1 MYGAIIQGIM
11 QAVGAGIAGN
21 TLQKA
26 RGGYEAQL
34 GKTKSVEPIREP
46 NPQLFNWE
54 DALNSAIS
62 ANEGTRDKRYAD
74 ANKQNQFNLG
84 QAQRAWTAIQP
95 FFKQLQA
102 QTGKNAL
109 SFARGELPQDT
120 VDSIS
125 RAAASKGIQGGF
137 VSGQGGTA
145 GQTNLL
151 RRLGLTS
158 LDLARYGQG
167 AATQANQFA
176 VSAAPALANTEAQ
189 TVNPLALMGFAQG
202 NVNTL
207 NESNRNWNNLQ
218 NQAEWDNVATLNRA
232 NEMIA
237 TGNLASRSAEAQMW
251 AELGSSGGQS
261 GSDATK
267 GGISMFGG
275 GGGGMA

>member
-11 QAVGAGIAGN
+11 QAIGAGVAGN
-21 TLQKA
+21 QLQKA

-34 GKTKSVEPIREP
+34 GKTKRVEPIREP
-46 NPQLFNWE
+46 NPIPFNWE
-54 DALNSAIS
+54 NALKSAFA
-62 ANEGTRDKRYAD
+62 ANEGTRDQRYAD
-74 ANKQNQFNLG
+74 ANKQNQFNLA

-95 FFKQLQA
+95 YFKQIQA

-125 RAAASKGIQGGF
+125 RAAASKGIQNGF
-137 VSGQGGTA
+137 VMGQGGTA

-158 LDLARYGQG
+158 LDLSRFGQTAG
-167 AATQANQFA
+167 LNANQFA
-176 VSAAPALANTEAQ
+176 VSATPALANTEAQ
-189 TVNPLALMGFAQG
+189 TINPLALMGFAQG
-202 NVNTL
+202 NNAML
-207 NESNRNWNNLQ
+207 NESNRHWNDLE

-237 TGNLASRSAEAQMW
+237 TGNLASRTAEAQMW

-261 GSDATK
+261 GSAATK
-267 GGISMFGG
+267 GGMSMFGG
-275 GGGGMA
+275 MA